1 MEKEHYIR
9 EHMKAAG
16 VGIVELS
23 RRMGMHRQTVYTAI
37 DKSSIT
43 LQTLHR
49 IAAALDIEA
58 YRLLLPPE
66 ETQQKAGEPR
76 QQAAT
81 ERTTGHTAAHDGQE
95 EARPGIYTRCI
106 CPHCHTVLRL
116 IADEWRQPPEG
127 DDTQRRQAAAR
138 HTAGH
143 TEGRGASR
151 RARRRQREQGE
162 SRQAGKRVCNIF
174 KGEKGGKTP
183 MRLAKACKCVYIHFT
198 QYRGVWAVYCTFFFI
213 YIEGVYNIYLYI

>member
-1 MEKEHYIR
+1 METNETKQHYIR

-49 IAAALDIEA
+49 IANALDIEA

-66 ETQQKAGEPR
+66 DTR
-76 QQAAT
+76 QHTHTDTRTEATGQDTEQAR
-81 ERTTGHTAAHDGQE
+81 EHTAAHGQGE
-95 EARPGIYTRCI
+95 TRPGTYTRCI

-116 IADEWRQPPEG
+116 MADE
-127 DDTQRRQAAAR
+127 
-138 HTAGH
+138 
-143 TEGRGASR
+143 
-151 RARRRQREQGE
+151 
-162 SRQAGKRVCNIF
+162 
-174 KGEKGGKTP
+174 
-183 MRLAKACKCVYIHFT
+183 
-198 QYRGVWAVYCTFFFI
+198 
-213 YIEGVYNIYLYI
+213 

>member
-16 VGIVELS
+16 IGIVELS

-58 YRLLLPPE
+58 YRLLLPPDD
-66 ETQQKAGEPR
+66 TRQQHTHTDGR
-76 QQAAT
+76 QQAGQAT
-81 ERTTGHTAAHDGQE
+81 ERTTGHTAAHRQE
-95 EARPGIYTRCI
+95 EARTRPGTYTRCI

-116 IADEWRQPPEG
+116 MADE
-127 DDTQRRQAAAR
+127 
-138 HTAGH
+138 
-143 TEGRGASR
+143 
-151 RARRRQREQGE
+151 
-162 SRQAGKRVCNIF
+162 
-174 KGEKGGKTP
+174 
-183 MRLAKACKCVYIHFT
+183 
-198 QYRGVWAVYCTFFFI
+198 
-213 YIEGVYNIYLYI
+213 

>member
-16 VGIVELS
+16 IGIVELS

-58 YRLLLPPE
+58 YRLLLPPDDS
-66 ETQQKAGEPR
+66 R
-76 QQAAT
+76 QQDTHADRAT
-81 ERTTGHTAAHDGQE
+81 EHTAAHRQE
-95 EARPGIYTRCI
+95 EIRPGIYTRCI

-116 IADEWRQPPEG
+116 IADE
-127 DDTQRRQAAAR
+127 
-138 HTAGH
+138 
-143 TEGRGASR
+143 
-151 RARRRQREQGE
+151 
-162 SRQAGKRVCNIF
+162 
-174 KGEKGGKTP
+174 
-183 MRLAKACKCVYIHFT
+183 
-198 QYRGVWAVYCTFFFI
+198 
-213 YIEGVYNIYLYI
+213 

>member
-16 VGIVELS
+16 IGIVELS

-58 YRLLLPPE
+58 YRLLLPPDD
-66 ETQQKAGEPR
+66 TR
-76 QQAAT
+76 QQHTHTDGRQEAT
-81 ERTTGHTAAHDGQE
+81 EQAAGQGTAAHRQE
-95 EARPGIYTRCI
+95 DKRPGTYTRCI

-116 IADEWRQPPEG
+116 IADE
-127 DDTQRRQAAAR
+127 
-138 HTAGH
+138 
-143 TEGRGASR
+143 
-151 RARRRQREQGE
+151 
-162 SRQAGKRVCNIF
+162 
-174 KGEKGGKTP
+174 
-183 MRLAKACKCVYIHFT
+183 
-198 QYRGVWAVYCTFFFI
+198 
-213 YIEGVYNIYLYI
+213 

>member
-1 MEKEHYIR
+1 METNETKQHYIR

-58 YRLLLPPE
+58 YRLLLPPDD
-66 ETQQKAGEPR
+66 TR
-76 QQAAT
+76 QQDTHTDTRQEAT
-81 ERTTGHTAAHDGQE
+81 ERATEHTAAHRQE
-95 EARPGIYTRCI
+95 DKRPGTYTRCI

-116 IADEWRQPPEG
+116 IADE
-127 DDTQRRQAAAR
+127 
-138 HTAGH
+138 
-143 TEGRGASR
+143 
-151 RARRRQREQGE
+151 
-162 SRQAGKRVCNIF
+162 
-174 KGEKGGKTP
+174 
-183 MRLAKACKCVYIHFT
+183 
-198 QYRGVWAVYCTFFFI
+198 
-213 YIEGVYNIYLYI
+213 